1 MLIIQIAQSQT
12 AELLMFTNEVHFPSG
27 HNYVEN
33 DNYHHLMEE
42 IFNGKIFFL
51 VNLGIHQ
58 MCRLSSQ
65 WIK

>member
-1 MLIIQIAQSQT
+1 MLIIGRAQSQI

-33 DNYHHLMEE
+33 DNYHLMEE
-42 IFNGKIFFL
+42 IFNGNLL

-58 MCRLSSQ
+58 MCCLSSQ
-65 WIK
+65 WIN

>member
-12 AELLMFTNEVHFPSG
+12 AELLMFTTEVYFPSG

-42 IFNGKIFFL
+42 IFTGKIFFPSQFRNSSN
-51 VNLGIHQ
+51 V
-58 MCRLSSQ
+58 LSVKSMD
-65 WIK
+65 